1 MKDFADNLSTQLGGE
16 AFTAKLQQEAES
28 AGIAEVV
35 ATVEVQSVAVAEE
48 VQVATKTNAAVSFQQ
63 TVSIPVQN
71 LAEVN
76 PDVIQLLVDALLDLL
91 RSVACVS
98 MIILLEGTLIPLTSI
113 TWLILSQPQASN
125 IIDCRLSYQGTQTT
139 SISASRKL
147 MHASRQLVSEIISF
161 TYQFDVDLECPSSG
175 CNVNSITAALEDAAS
190 TDLNDAI
197 GSGQFLS
204 ELQNS
209 TNGTVSIITGEATL
223 DSDDGQSSG
232 CSCDNSTQVGSSG
245 TVTGVS
251 SSNDPLVWY
260 PAWGTTDKCSNAPGM
275 PTYMQGSSHYT
286 STCKY

>member
-1 MKDFADNLSTQLGGE
+1 MPSVKDFADNLSTQLEGD
-16 AFTAKLQQEAES
+16 AFTEKLKEEAEV
-28 AGIAEVV
+28 AGVANVV
-35 ATVEVQSVAVAEE
+35 ATVEVQSMAVAEE

-113 TWLILSQPQASN
+113 AWLILSQPQASN

-147 MHASRQLVSEIISF
+147 MHVSRQLVSEIISF
-161 TYQFDVDLECPSSG
+161 TYKFDVDLECPSSG
-175 CNVNSITAALEDAAS
+175 CNVNSITTALEDAAS
-190 TDLNDAI
+190 TDLNNAI
-197 GSGQFLS
+197 GSGQLLS
-204 ELQNS
+204 ELQNN

-223 DSDDGQSSG
+223 ESSG

-251 SSNDPLVWY
+251 TSNDPLVWY

>member
-1 MKDFADNLSTQLGGE
+1 MPSVKDFADNLSTQLEGD
-16 AFTAKLQQEAES
+16 AFTEKLKEEAEV
-28 AGIAEVV
+28 AGVANVV
-35 ATVEVQSVAVAEE
+35 ATVEVQSMAVAEE

-113 TWLILSQPQASN
+113 AWLILSQPQASN

-147 MHASRQLVSEIISF
+147 MHVSRQLVSEIISF
-161 TYQFDVDLECPSSG
+161 TYRFDVDLECPSSG
-175 CNVNSITAALEDAAS
+175 CNVNSITTALEDAAS
-190 TDLNDAI
+190 TDLNNAI
-197 GSGQFLS
+197 GSGQLLS
-204 ELQNS
+204 ELQNN

-223 DSDDGQSSG
+223 ESSG

-251 SSNDPLVWY
+251 TSNDPLVWY
-260 PAWGTTDKCSNAPGM
+260 PVWGATDKCSNAPGM

>member
-1 MKDFADNLSTQLGGE
+1 MSTQLEGD
-16 AFTAKLQQEAES
+16 AFAEKLQEEATV
-28 AGIAEVV
+28 AGVADAV
-35 ATVEVQSVAVAEE
+35 ATVEIQSIAVADE

-98 MIILLEGTLIPLTSI
+98 MIILLEGTWIPLTSI

-147 MHASRQLVSEIISF
+147 MHVSRQLVSEIISF
-161 TYQFDVDLECPSSG
+161 TYRFDVDLECPSSG
-175 CNVNSITAALEDAAS
+175 CNVNSITTALEDAAS
-190 TDLNDAI
+190 TDLNNAI
-197 GSGQFLS
+197 GSGQLLS
-204 ELQNS
+204 ELQNN

-223 DSDDGQSSG
+223 ESSG
-232 CSCDNSTQVGSSG
+232 CFCDNSTQVGSSG
-245 TVTGVS
+245 AVTGVS
-251 SSNDPLVWY
+251 TSNDPLVWY

>member
-1 MKDFADNLSTQLGGE
+1 MSTQLEGD
-16 AFTAKLQQEAES
+16 AFAEKLQEEATV
-28 AGIAEVV
+28 AGVADAV
-35 ATVEVQSVAVAEE
+35 ATVEIQSIAVADE

-98 MIILLEGTLIPLTSI
+98 MIILLEGTWIPLTSI

-147 MHASRQLVSEIISF
+147 MHVSRQLVSEIISF
-161 TYQFDVDLECPSSG
+161 TYKFDVDLECPSSG
-175 CNVNSITAALEDAAS
+175 CNVNSITTALEDAAS
-190 TDLNDAI
+190 TDLNNAI
-197 GSGQFLS
+197 GSGQLLS
-204 ELQNS
+204 ELQNN

-223 DSDDGQSSG
+223 ESSG

-245 TVTGVS
+245 AVTGVS
-251 SSNDPLVWY
+251 TSNDPLVWY